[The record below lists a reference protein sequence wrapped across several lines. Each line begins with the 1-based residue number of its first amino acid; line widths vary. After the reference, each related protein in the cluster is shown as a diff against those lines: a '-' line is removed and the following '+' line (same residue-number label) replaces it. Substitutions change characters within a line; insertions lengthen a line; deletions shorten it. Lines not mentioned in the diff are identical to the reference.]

1 MLGGFAAAA
10 LTGQQAAAQ
19 KRPNMVVILA
29 DDCSWYDI
37 GCYGAVNN
45 RTPHID
51 SLARAGMRFTN
62 AWNSVSTSVPT
73 RHCLYTGMYPIRNG
87 GHYNLSAIREGVET
101 MPVRLARLGY
111 RVGLAGKWHIHPKE
125 AFPFERVPGFA
136 VNCLTKDPSHTMK
149 GVEEFISRDREE
161 PFCLVVA
168 SVNPHVPWTGGDPS
182 KFDLGKLVL
191 PPHFV
196 DTPQTRKS
204 YAAYLA
210 EIDLL
215 DREVGDVVRV
225 LRERELLDDTLVIF
239 LSEQGTHSSAEEMD
253 ARAGRSGYRSRY
265 GTKQTGE
272 PPRTK
277 NRSAMKRII
286 LTAVCGATAVL
297 TACTAGAPSVETAP
311 FGRLS
316 SGEEVTLY
324 RLRSGNGASMEV
336 IDYGCRVVRICVP
349 DRNGVIADIVPGY
362 DDIRDF
368 ETGSE
373 RFFGALIGRYGNR
386 IANASFPLDGDT
398 VRLTANE
405 CLAGCPGH
413 LHGGTKGFDRVM
425 WQAEPLVEAD
435 RAGVRFT
442 RLSPD
447 GEEGYPGNLACTVT
461 YWFTKDNVWR
471 AEYEATTDRPTIV
484 NLSNHTYFNLKGVDD
499 GGYVMDHVMQ
509 VEADRYLPND
519 ARFVPLGPSE
529 PVEGTP
535 FDLREPHRVDY
546 AIDTPN
552 EHLRT
557 MRGFSVCWMLH
568 SQTGE
573 LARAADLWEPRSG
586 RGIELWTTE
595 PGLLTYTGRLF
606 SPKVVGKG
614 GRAVEKFGGMLLETL
629 RYPDSP
635 NHPEYPSA
643 VLRPGETYHSTT
655 EFRFYAR

>member
-1 MLGGFAAAA
+1 
-10 LTGQQAAAQ
+10 
-19 KRPNMVVILA
+19 
-29 DDCSWYDI
+29 
-37 GCYGAVNN
+37 
-45 RTPHID
+45 
-51 SLARAGMRFTN
+51 
-62 AWNSVSTSVPT
+62 
-73 RHCLYTGMYPIRNG
+73 
-87 GHYNLSAIREGVET
+87 
-101 MPVRLARLGY
+101 
-111 RVGLAGKWHIHPKE
+111 
-125 AFPFERVPGFA
+125 
-136 VNCLTKDPSHTMK
+136 
-149 GVEEFISRDREE
+149 
-161 PFCLVVA
+161 
-168 SVNPHVPWTGGDPS
+168 
-182 KFDLGKLVL
+182 
-191 PPHFV
+191 
-196 DTPQTRKS
+196 
-204 YAAYLA
+204 
-210 EIDLL
+210 
-215 DREVGDVVRV
+215 
-225 LRERELLDDTLVIF
+225 
-239 LSEQGTHSSAEEMD
+239 
-253 ARAGRSGYRSRY
+253 
-265 GTKQTGE
+265 
-272 PPRTK
+272 
-277 NRSAMKRII
+277 MKRII

-484 NLSNHTYFNLKGVDD
+484 NLSNHTYFNLKGQN

-509 VEADRYLPND
+509 VEADRYFRNT
-519 ARFVPLGPSE
+519 AQYVPDGAML
-529 PVEGTP
+529 PVEDTP
-535 FDLREPHRVDY
+535 FDMRAPHRIDY
-546 AIDTPN
+546 AIDTPDPQ
-552 EHLRT
+552 LQI
-557 MRGFSVCWMLH
+557 MRGFSVCWVLR

-573 LARAADLWEPRSG
+573 LARAADLYSPRSG
-586 RGIELWTTE
+586 RGVETWTTE
-595 PGLLTYTGRLF
+595 PGLLTYTGRGLNERMI
-606 SPKVVGKG
+606 GKNG
-614 GRAVEKFGGMLLETL
+614 VPLEKFGGMLLETL
-629 RYPDSP
+629 HFADSP
-635 NHPEYPSA
+635 NRPDFPST
-643 VLRPGETYHSTT
+643 VLRPGERYRSVT
-655 EFRFYAR
+655 EFRFYAK

>member
-1 MLGGFAAAA
+1 MK
-10 LTGQQAAAQ
+10 QI
-19 KRPNMVVILA
+19 ILA
-29 DDCSWYDI
+29 
-37 GCYGAVNN
+37 
-45 RTPHID
+45 
-51 SLARAGMRFTN
+51 
-62 AWNSVSTSVPT
+62 
-73 RHCLYTGMYPIRNG
+73 
-87 GHYNLSAIREGVET
+87 
-101 MPVRLARLGY
+101 
-111 RVGLAGKWHIHPKE
+111 
-125 AFPFERVPGFA
+125 
-136 VNCLTKDPSHTMK
+136 
-149 GVEEFISRDREE
+149 
-161 PFCLVVA
+161 
-168 SVNPHVPWTGGDPS
+168 
-182 KFDLGKLVL
+182 
-191 PPHFV
+191 
-196 DTPQTRKS
+196 
-204 YAAYLA
+204 
-210 EIDLL
+210 
-215 DREVGDVVRV
+215 
-225 LRERELLDDTLVIF
+225 
-239 LSEQGTHSSAEEMD
+239 
-253 ARAGRSGYRSRY
+253 
-265 GTKQTGE
+265 
-272 PPRTK
+272 
-277 NRSAMKRII
+277 
-286 LTAVCGATAVL
+286 AVCGAMAVL
-297 TACTAGAPSVETAP
+297 TACTAGTPSVESIP
-311 FGRLS
+311 FGQLS

-324 RLRSGNGASMEV
+324 RLQSGNGASMDV

-362 DDIRDF
+362 DNIRDF

-405 CLAGCPGH
+405 RLAGCPGH
-413 LHGGTKGFDRVM
+413 LHGGDKGFDREM
-425 WQAEPLVEAD
+425 WQAEPLVETD

-471 AEYEATTDRPTIV
+471 AEYTATTDRPTVV

-499 GGYVMDHVMQ
+499 GGYVMDHIMQ
-509 VEADRYLPND
+509 VEAERYLPND

-557 MRGFSVCWMLH
+557 MRGFSVCWMLR

-586 RGIELWTTE
+586 RGIELRTTE

-606 SPKVVGKG
+606 SPKVVGKS

-629 RYPDSP
+629 HYPDSP

-655 EFRFYAR
+655 EFRFYAK

>member
-225 LRERELLDDTLVIF
+225 LRERELLDDTPV
-239 LSEQGTHSSAEEMD
+239 SYTH
-253 ARAGRSGYRSRY
+253 
-265 GTKQTGE
+265 
-272 PPRTK
+272 
-277 NRSAMKRII
+277 
-286 LTAVCGATAVL
+286 LTL
-297 TACTAGAPSVETAP
+297 
-311 FGRLS
+311 
-316 SGEEVTLY
+316 
-324 RLRSGNGASMEV
+324 
-336 IDYGCRVVRICVP
+336 
-349 DRNGVIADIVPGY
+349 
-362 DDIRDF
+362 
-368 ETGSE
+368 
-373 RFFGALIGRYGNR
+373 
-386 IANASFPLDGDT
+386 
-398 VRLTANE
+398 
-405 CLAGCPGH
+405 
-413 LHGGTKGFDRVM
+413 
-425 WQAEPLVEAD
+425 
-435 RAGVRFT
+435 
-442 RLSPD
+442 
-447 GEEGYPGNLACTVT
+447 
-461 YWFTKDNVWR
+461 
-471 AEYEATTDRPTIV
+471 PTI
-484 NLSNHTYFNLKGVDD
+484 
-499 GGYVMDHVMQ
+499 
-509 VEADRYLPND
+509 
-519 ARFVPLGPSE
+519 
-529 PVEGTP
+529 
-535 FDLREPHRVDY
+535 
-546 AIDTPN
+546 
-552 EHLRT
+552 
-557 MRGFSVCWMLH
+557 
-568 SQTGE
+568 
-573 LARAADLWEPRSG
+573 
-586 RGIELWTTE
+586 
-595 PGLLTYTGRLF
+595 LL
-606 SPKVVGKG
+606 V
-614 GRAVEKFGGMLLETL
+614 
-629 RYPDSP
+629 
-635 NHPEYPSA
+635 
-643 VLRPGETYHSTT
+643 
-655 EFRFYAR
+655 